1 MEEMLWRFP
10 HIGQE
15 IYQQL
20 NDQSLSECR
29 EISQS
34 WQNFINNEKFY
45 KKRIKEMIEK
55 HTKAYNDESVHYYCG
70 GSTKETLTP
79 LHSAA
84 LTGQFQMFI
93 NIIQEDLV
101 EDINVKNERGVT
113 PLHLAALK
121 GQFSICKYIIEEIAE
136 INPRDWLGNTP
147 LHKAATEGHLAICE
161 MIIDNLTNKNPED
174 FNGRITPLHNW
185 IKTIIL
191 YDKNP
196 EDFNGITPLHWAA
209 HYGHLSICQL
219 IMRNCDEKNPK
230 GHMGDTPFYFAA
242 RMGHV
247 KICKFF
253 IENIPIDEL
262 MIQNSFDDTPLDIAE
277 RMIQHLEVSQPDEST
292 DYPAICDYFL
302 IVDMIDKKLH
312 KIH

>member
-34 WQNFINNEKFY
+34 WQEFINNEKFY

-121 GQFSICKYIIEEIAE
+121 GHFSICKYIIEEIAV

-147 LHKAATEGHLAICE
+147 LHKAATGGHLAICE
-161 MIIDNLTNKNPED
+161 MIIDNLTNKNSED
-174 FNGRITPLHNW
+174 FNGITPL
-185 IKTIIL
+185 T
-191 YDKNP
+191 DKNP

-230 GHMGDTPFYFAA
+230 EHNGDTPFYFAA
-242 RMGHV
+242 RMGQV

-253 IENIPIDEL
+253 IENLSIEDIT
-262 MIQNSFDDTPLDIAE
+262 IQNSFDETPLDIAE
-277 RMIQHLEVSQPDEST
+277 RMIQHLESSTLSGEGT
-292 DYPAICDYFL
+292 DYPVISDYRL
-302 IVDMIDKKLH
+302 VVDMIEFAKELH
-312 KIH
+312 TLNSLLNMED

>member
-15 IYQQL
+15 IFLQL
-20 NDQSLSECR
+20 NDQSISECR

-34 WQNFINNEKFY
+34 WQEFINNEKFY

-84 LTGQFQMFI
+84 LTGQFQMFV
-93 NIIQEDLV
+93 NMIQEDLV
-101 EDINVKNERGVT
+101 EDINVKNERDVT

-121 GQFSICKYIIEEIAE
+121 GHFSICKYIIEEIAV

-147 LHKAATEGHLAICE
+147 LHRAVIEGHLETCG
-161 MIIDNLTNKNPED
+161 MIIDNAT
-174 FNGRITPLHNW
+174 
-185 IKTIIL
+185 
-191 YDKNP
+191 DKNP
-196 EDFNGITPLHWAA
+196 EDYNGITPLHWAA
-209 HYGHLSICQL
+209 HYGHLSVCQL

-230 GHMGDTPFYFAA
+230 GQMGDTPFYFAA
-242 RMGHV
+242 RMGQV
-247 KICKFF
+247 QICKFL
-253 IENIPIDEL
+253 IENLSIDEL
-262 MIQNSFDDTPLDIAE
+262 TIQNSFDETPLDIAE
-277 RMIQHLEVSQPDEST
+277 RMIQHLEFSPSGEEDT
-292 DYPAICDYFL
+292 DYSVIVDYRL
-302 IVDMIDKKLH
+302 VVDMIEFAKELH
-312 KIH
+312 TLTSLMNMED

>member
-15 IYQQL
+15 IFQQL

-34 WQNFINNEKFY
+34 WQEFINNEKFY

-55 HTKAYNDESVHYYCG
+55 HTKDYNDESVHYYCG

-101 EDINVKNERGVT
+101 EDINVKNERSVT
-113 PLHLAALK
+113 PFHLAALK
-121 GQFSICKYIIEEIAE
+121 GHFLICKYIVEEIAV

-147 LHKAATEGHLAICE
+147 LHKAATGGHFAICE
-161 MIIDNLTNKNPED
+161 MIIDNLTN
-174 FNGRITPLHNW
+174 
-185 IKTIIL
+185 
-191 YDKNP
+191 KNP

-209 HYGHLSICQL
+209 HYGHLSICKL
-219 IMRNCDEKNPK
+219 IMKNCDEKNPK

-242 RMGHV
+242 RMGQV

-253 IENIPIDEL
+253 IENLSIDDIT
-262 MIQNSFDDTPLDIAE
+262 IQNSFDETPLDIAE
-277 RMIQHLEVSQPDEST
+277 RMIQHIESST
-292 DYPAICDYFL
+292 LVNRPGICVKYFL
-302 IVDMIDKKLH
+302 SFPQKNLSPEKTETN
-312 KIH
+312 